1 MSTPEQRMRMAKQ
14 IVDFEA
20 RRDKKGH
27 LQVYKLP
34 AWDKAEELATEYADR
49 RSRAAS
55 PALRLGSR
63 GAMVKAWEVFLIG
76 EKLDPGEPD
85 GMFTD
90 KTAEAT
96 RAFQAKTKV
105 EADGVVGRQTMRKAL
120 ERGFELMEEP
130 AADATSS
137 NFPPRPSFPPL
148 VSNAQRQAIFGSYA

>member
-1 MSTPEQRMRMAKQ
+1 
-14 IVDFEA
+14 
-20 RRDKKGH
+20 
-27 LQVYKLP
+27 
-34 AWDKAEELATEYADR
+34 
-49 RSRAAS
+49 
-55 PALRLGSR
+55 
-63 GAMVKAWEVFLIG
+63 MVKAWEVFLIG

-148 VSNAQRQAIFGSYA
+148 VSNAQRRDLWLLRLGLGPAAQESGAHSDPRNLGA

>member
-1 MSTPEQRMRMAKQ
+1 
-14 IVDFEA
+14 
-20 RRDKKGH
+20 
-27 LQVYKLP
+27 
-34 AWDKAEELATEYADR
+34 
-49 RSRAAS
+49 
-55 PALRLGSR
+55 
-63 GAMVKAWEVFLIG
+63 MVKAWEVFLIG

-137 NFPPRPSFPPL
+137 NFPPRPSFPLL